1 MKNAKNIEAVTF
13 ELTNKCNLRCV
24 TCNIWKEKPK
34 RQLSLK
40 TISKVLGH
48 CQLPVSVALTGGEP
62 FLHSNFDEIYK
73 YLFKLFL
80 QKKVRE
86 INVAT
91 NGYSPV
97 LLDFLKINPAFL
109 TPLSFSISI
118 DGLNQ
123 NHSEQRGKTD
133 SFKKTLAMIIKLR
146 KLGLPVAVKFVI
158 TRINYI
164 DLYRVYCLSKKL
176 GCSFYPK
183 FYERLNH
190 YYHRV
195 KEFHNLE
202 LTEKSMHQVA
212 LTLKKIREE
221 EEKTNKRSLLVSS
234 LVVLEEF
241 ARKKTYRPFL
251 KCLTPSRSIF
261 ITYQSNIYTC
271 INQQKISNIAK
282 WPEDFDSRVTKDIE
296 QRGLSGKCPKCL
308 SYHGYLR
315 EFNFR

>member
-1 MKNAKNIEAVTF
+1 MKNANNIEAVTF
-13 ELTNKCNLRCV
+13 ELTNKCNLRCAI
-24 TCNIWKEKPK
+24 CNIWKEKPK

-62 FLHSNFDEIYK
+62 FLHSRFDEIYK

-80 QKKVRE
+80 QKRVKE

-91 NGYSPV
+91 NGYSPI
-97 LLDFLKINPAFL
+97 LLDFLKRNPAFL
-109 TPLSFSISI
+109 APLSFSISI
-118 DGLNQ
+118 DGLKK

-133 SFKKTLAMIIKLR
+133 AFKKTLATVLKLR
-146 KLGLPVAVKFVI
+146 KLGLPVSVKFVI
-158 TRINYI
+158 TRINYT
-164 DLYRVYCLSKKL
+164 DLYKVYRLTKKL

-183 FYERLNH
+183 FYEHLNH
-190 YYHRV
+190 YYHRDG
-195 KEFHNLE
+195 EYPDLE
-202 LTEKSMHQVA
+202 LPRKTMNQIA

-241 ARKKTYRPFL
+241 ARKKTYSPFL

-261 ITYQSNIYTC
+261 ITYQGDIYAC

-282 WPEDFDSRVTKDIE
+282 WPENSDTKITQE
-296 QRGLSGKCPKCL
+296 IKQSGLRGKCPKCL